1 MKIRKIQEVEVPVWV
16 NNLPTE
22 TKEARVLVVFEDVT
36 VGLGGLKTYTRIG
49 SMFLDA
55 TVTLAQAQ
63 EKLDVTADWS
73 KDVMFVEK
81 PDSNF
86 FRAVLR

>member
-1 MKIRKIQEVEVPVWV
+1 MKIRKIQEVEVPVWKD
-16 NNLPTE
+16 NQPTDA
-22 TKEARVLVVFEDVT
+22 KEPRVLVVFEDVT
-36 VGLGGLKTYTRIG
+36 TGLGGLKTFTRIG

-63 EKLDVTADWS
+63 EKLDVNHDWS
-73 KDVMFVEK
+73 DEVEFVAK